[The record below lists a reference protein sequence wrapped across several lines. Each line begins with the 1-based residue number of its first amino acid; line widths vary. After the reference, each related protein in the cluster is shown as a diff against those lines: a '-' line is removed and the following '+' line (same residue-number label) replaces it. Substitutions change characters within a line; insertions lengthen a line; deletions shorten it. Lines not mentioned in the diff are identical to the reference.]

1 MVSII
6 KLLIGAFSGL
16 FLFSAFAP
24 INFWPGAI
32 VGLAGLFFALKNEG
46 FINRFFAGFICGS
59 TFFLP
64 LLHWSSTY
72 VGSLPWLIL
81 GIGQALIFA
90 LVGALPMKSNL
101 SGVISFS
108 ASFMAVEIL
117 RMKFPFGGFGWGRVG
132 FTQVDSLS
140 NLYPFISV
148 TGISLLVA
156 LLGSLLIYS
165 KRISLFS
172 ILVLVSVFFLP
183 QKIATT
189 GTFSAIAVQGGVD
202 KLGLGF
208 NARALSVLKHHAEET
223 LKFDSQS
230 ELVIWPENASDLDPI
245 LNKEANR
252 IIENVIRKIKRPLLI
267 GAVESR
273 PTGPLNSSIL
283 FNADGEIL
291 SRYVKQDLA
300 PFGEYIPLRPISE
313 AISKE
318 AIGVRDFTAGK
329 TWIRHQVNGT
339 VFTSVICFEILDD
352 DHIRNGAKG
361 SEFLVAQTNNATFG
375 KSWQSSQQLQITK
388 ARAAE
393 LRKSFGVVSTTGF
406 TAQISPNGS
415 IVKKLEPLNAGLLPM
430 EIEKTEGSTPASK
443 LPSYLWLGIALGLIL
458 TSRLRVFSR

>member
-1 MVSII
+1 MVSIF
-6 KLLIGAFSGL
+6 KLLIGALSGL

-90 LVGALPMKSNL
+90 LVGVLPIKSNL

-165 KRISLFS
+165 KRISLFR
-172 ILVLVSVFFLP
+172 F
-183 QKIATT
+183 
-189 GTFSAIAVQGGVD
+189 
-202 KLGLGF
+202 
-208 NARALSVLKHHAEET
+208 
-223 LKFDSQS
+223 
-230 ELVIWPENASDLDPI
+230 
-245 LNKEANR
+245 
-252 IIENVIRKIKRPLLI
+252 
-267 GAVESR
+267 
-273 PTGPLNSSIL
+273 
-283 FNADGEIL
+283 
-291 SRYVKQDLA
+291 
-300 PFGEYIPLRPISE
+300 
-313 AISKE
+313 
-318 AIGVRDFTAGK
+318 
-329 TWIRHQVNGT
+329 
-339 VFTSVICFEILDD
+339 
-352 DHIRNGAKG
+352 
-361 SEFLVAQTNNATFG
+361 
-375 KSWQSSQQLQITK
+375 
-388 ARAAE
+388 
-393 LRKSFGVVSTTGF
+393 
-406 TAQISPNGS
+406 
-415 IVKKLEPLNAGLLPM
+415 
-430 EIEKTEGSTPASK
+430 
-443 LPSYLWLGIALGLIL
+443 
-458 TSRLRVFSR
+458 